1 MSDQDLK
8 AILLA
13 CIERGDYISA
23 LRLVKILARPQQ
35 DCILAKLVQS

>member
-8 AILLA
+8 AMLLA
-13 CIERGDYISA
+13 CIEREDYISA

-35 DCILAKLVQS
+35 DAILAKLVRA